1 MPTRSPALED
11 FSRVVL
17 LGPPFLRWD
26 GELVAFR
33 SGRALLSEDSYDY
46 RIWGLQIGESDPVP
60 LTKGPKDGNPSW
72 EPWGRRFVFVRREE
86 GRDSLVLWTS
96 AEEYTAFSWDNGIR
110 EVEWAY
116 GKVALALLKEGK
128 REDDVRTIRSI
139 PFWENGEGWT
149 YWFTSR
155 LHAIDLMTGEYWP
168 ISGEGL
174 EVIDFKASPDGR
186 RVAFLALKDKQ
197 KPLNVS
203 LFVSD
208 LEGEAHELGD
218 GSWYFRRVCWKSES
232 RLGVVGHDKRRG
244 LATNSHLFETSIDS
258 WDPVDQLSWDR
269 SIGNSLNSD
278 VRGGMNLRPVW
289 HDGWW
294 YAVIHDGKHAP
305 LFRFKEGLVERV
317 SPQEVSI
324 EGFDLRE
331 GRIVVTAMSFDKPA
345 ELYLIEG
352 DGMRALSKVN
362 EGFVSRVE
370 LKRPEEFSFKASDGV
385 KVECLYLAPEGDAPH
400 PTILYVHGG
409 PATAFGEAFMH
420 ELHFL
425 RQRGY
430 GLLLVNFRGSEGYG
444 EDFRDIRGHYGE
456 RDYLDLMEALEEAVR
471 RGYADLERL
480 AVMGGSYGGFMT
492 NWIIGHTDRFK
503 AAVTMRGI
511 CNWISDYGTT
521 DIGFFF
527 NPDQIGGHPWD
538 NFSVYWE
545 KSPLAYVKN
554 VRTPTLIL
562 HSDEDY
568 RCWLDQA
575 LQFFTALKVLG
586 VETELVVFPKENHD
600 LSRSGKPKHRV
611 ERLSRI
617 ADWLDRHLKEARP
630 A

>member
-1 MPTRSPALED
+1 M
-11 FSRVVL
+11 
-17 LGPPFLRWD
+17 
-26 GELVAFR
+26 
-33 SGRALLSEDSYDY
+33 
-46 RIWGLQIGESDPVP
+46 
-60 LTKGPKDGNPSW
+60 
-72 EPWGRRFVFVRREE
+72 
-86 GRDSLVLWTS
+86 
-96 AEEYTAFSWDNGIR
+96 
-110 EVEWAY
+110 
-116 GKVALALLKEGK
+116 
-128 REDDVRTIRSI
+128 
-139 PFWENGEGWT
+139 
-149 YWFTSR
+149 
-155 LHAIDLMTGEYWP
+155 
-168 ISGEGL
+168 
-174 EVIDFKASPDGR
+174 EVIDFKASPEGS

-208 LEGEAHELGD
+208 LEGEAYELGD
-218 GSWYFRRVCWKSES
+218 GSWYLTRVCWRSES
-232 RLGVVGHDKRRG
+232 RLGVVGHDRRRG
-244 LATNSHLFETSIDS
+244 LVTNSHLFETPIES
-258 WDPVDQLSWDR
+258 WDPVDQLSCDR

-278 VRGGMNLRPVW
+278 VRGGINLRPVW
-289 HDGWW
+289 YDGWW
-294 YAVIHDGKHAP
+294 YGVLHDRKQAP
-305 LFRFKEGLVERV
+305 LFRFKEGRAERV
-317 SPQEVSI
+317 GPQEVSV
-324 EGFDLRE
+324 EGFDVRE
-331 GRIVVTAMSFDKPA
+331 GRIVVTAMSFDRPA

-352 DGMRALSKVN
+352 SEMRALSGMN

-370 LKRPEEFSFKASDGV
+370 LRGPEGFSFRASDGV
-385 KVECLYLAPEGDAPH
+385 EVECLYLAPEGDAPY

-456 RDYLDLMEALEEAVR
+456 RDYLDLMEALEEAVK
-471 RGYADLERL
+471 RGYADPERL
-480 AVMGGSYGGFMT
+480 AVMGGSYGGFVT
-492 NWIIGHTDRFK
+492 NWIIGRTDRFK

-538 NFSVYWE
+538 NFIGYWE
-545 KSPLAYVKN
+545 KSPLAHVKN

-575 LQFFTALKVLG
+575 LQLFTALRVLG

-600 LSRSGKPKHRV
+600 LSRSGRPKHRV
-611 ERLSRI
+611 ERLSKI
-617 ADWLDRHLKEARP
+617 ADWLDKHLKEARL